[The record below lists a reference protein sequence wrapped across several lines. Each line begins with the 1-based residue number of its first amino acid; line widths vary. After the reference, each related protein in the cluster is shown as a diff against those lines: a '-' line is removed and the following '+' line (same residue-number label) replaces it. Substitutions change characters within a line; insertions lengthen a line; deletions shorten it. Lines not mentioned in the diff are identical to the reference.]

1 MRLRPYPADGSRS
14 FRETEIRYASVMKFP
29 RYLLLPV
36 TISALMLV
44 AAGPVLAQSSPRQ
57 DRQEAPPREAARQDR
72 PLHAPPPRTRRSS
85 LSDAV
90 RRVQR
95 ETGGQVLG
103 AERVQFDGRDI
114 NRIKVI
120 DDRGRVRYMD
130 DDPQQGRGQ
139 ERREA
144 PPARGDNPPTP

>member
-1 MRLRPYPADGSRS
+1 MPVHPHPDHGSHS
-14 FRETEIRYASVMKFP
+14 FRETGIRYASVMKFP
-29 RYLLLPV
+29 RHSSLAV
-36 TISALMLV
+36 TLSALMLV
-44 AAGPVLAQSSPRQ
+44 AAGPALAQSNRQQ
-57 DRQEAPPREAARQDR
+57 DRQEAPPRESSGVERERQALPPAR
-72 PLHAPPPRTRRSS
+72 TGRSS

-114 NRIKVI
+114 NRIKVM

-130 DDPQQGRGQ
+130 DDPQQRRGKD
-139 ERREA
+139 RPA
-144 PPARGDNPPTP
+144 APARSDNPPTP

>member
-1 MRLRPYPADGSRS
+1 
-14 FRETEIRYASVMKFP
+14 MKFTP
-29 RYLLLPV
+29 QMLLPV
-36 TISALMLV
+36 TLSLLFVA
-44 AAGPVLAQSSPRQ
+44 AAGPAGAQSNREEGPRG
-57 DRQEAPPREAARQDR
+57 PREASPKSESDAR
-72 PLHAPPPRTRRSS
+72 PPSPTRRAS

-130 DDPQQGRGQ
+130 DDPQQGRAPEQ
-139 ERREA
+139 REP
-144 PPARGDNPPTP
+144 PPARGDNPSTP

>member
-1 MRLRPYPADGSRS
+1 MK
-14 FRETEIRYASVMKFP
+14 IASQN
-29 RYLLLPV
+29 LLLV
-36 TISALMLV
+36 TLSALMLV
-44 AAGPVLAQSSPRQ
+44 VMMPAQAQSK
-57 DRQEAPPREAARQDR
+57 DRDDQRPVPRESEGKSDR
-72 PLHAPPPRTRRSS
+72 ESRTPARTRRSS

-114 NRIKVI
+114 NRIKVM

-130 DDPQQGRGQ
+130 DDPQQ
-139 ERREA
+139 RRAQDPPVA
-144 PPARGDNPPTP
+144 PPARSDNPPTP

>member
-1 MRLRPYPADGSRS
+1 MRFLSRS
-14 FRETEIRYASVMKFP
+14 LLSVSLLAALSASATGAWAQSGGRGGKQERPETPPVRQDEP
-29 RYLLLPV
+29 RPP
-36 TISALMLV
+36 SR
-44 AAGPVLAQSSPRQ
+44 AQSS
-57 DRQEAPPREAARQDR
+57 
-72 PLHAPPPRTRRSS
+72 SS

-130 DDPQQGRGQ
+130 DDPQRTRDSS
-139 ERREA
+139 ERRRMDPSRDQEQ
-144 PPARGDNPPTP
+144 PRARGDNPRKP

>member
-1 MRLRPYPADGSRS
+1 
-14 FRETEIRYASVMKFP
+14 MKFP
-29 RYLLLPV
+29 RYPSLSV
-36 TISALMLV
+36 TLFALMLV
-44 AAGPVLAQSSPRQ
+44 AAGPALAQSNRQQ
-57 DRQEAPPREAARQDR
+57 DRLEGPPRESSGVERERQ
-72 PLHAPPPRTRRSS
+72 APPPARAGRSS

-114 NRIKVI
+114 NRIKVM

-130 DDPQQGRGQ
+130 DDPQQRRG
-139 ERREA
+139 EDRPA
-144 PPARGDNPPTP
+144 APARSDNPPTP

>member
-1 MRLRPYPADGSRS
+1 MRTQQGS
-14 FRETEIRYASVMKFP
+14 
-29 RYLLLPV
+29 
-36 TISALMLV
+36 
-44 AAGPVLAQSSPRQ
+44 
-57 DRQEAPPREAARQDR
+57 
-72 PLHAPPPRTRRSS
+72 SS

-114 NRIKVI
+114 NRIKVM

-130 DDPQQGRGQ
+130 DDPQRNRDSS
-139 ERREA
+139 ERRRVG
-144 PPARGDNPPTP
+144 PARDQEQPRPRGDNPRKP